1 MISFALITR
10 PRIQSVRL
18 LDLKAYIIVVMLV
31 FSVGTML
38 TDLPALG
45 FAAAD
50 APLLPVSPG
59 FCSEP
64 VPCLLSLT

>member
-1 MISFALITR
+1 MRSSCALITHYE
-10 PRIQSVRL
+10 IIRL
-18 LDLKAYIIVVMLV
+18 KNENKNADIVVMLV
-31 FSVGTML
+31 FSVG

-50 APLLPVSPG
+50 APLRPVGPG

-64 VPCLLSLT
+64 VPGPLSLT